1 MNYTSNI
8 YIYKC
13 YHKLNEIHI
22 KPYATHVFYFSDIM
36 YMGFKLKCGLNIL
49 YAYSAMVLQI
59 SSFEGVSYLLASE
72 NNLFE

>member
-1 MNYTSNI
+1 MLI
-8 YIYKC
+8 PQ
-13 YHKLNEIHI
+13 LNEIHI

-49 YAYSAMVLQI
+49 CPYSVMVLQI